1 METYLTVDIGNTA
14 ISLAMMSGQR
24 LRWSTVV
31 NVNQPQ
37 RRLADNVTDALNSL
51 GQTGRGI
58 DGAIVGSVVPD
69 KTEQVIRIIR
79 RGLGLKALL
88 VGRDVTVPLKNGYR
102 NPQQVGQDRLI
113 GAFAAQQLYGQPAII
128 VDFGT
133 AITIDVLSAKG
144 CYEGGVIV
152 PGIRLSLESLYSK
165 AAMLPRVE
173 HVRRPKTI
181 IGKTT
186 EHSILSGL
194 VYGYGEMCHGLIRR
208 IKADFK
214 GQPKVVVTGGYARL
228 MVSFLDDFDPIV
240 DSQLVHKGLALLLS
254 VSKTG
259 QRPTNPKS

>member
-24 LRWSTVV
+24 SRWSAGVK
-31 NVNQPQ
+31 VNQSDRQ
-37 RRLADNVTDALNSL
+37 LSVELTQAL
-51 GQTGRGI
+51 GAVHQTGLAI
-58 DGAIVGSVVPD
+58 DGSIVGSVVPD
-69 KTEQVIRIIR
+69 KTAQVIRGIR
-79 RGLGLKALL
+79 RRLGLKALL
-88 VGRDVTVPLKNGYR
+88 VGQDVRVPLKNGYR

-152 PGIRLSLESLYSK
+152 PGIRLSLESLHNK
-165 AAMLPRVE
+165 TAMLPQVE
-173 HVRRPKTI
+173 RVRRPKAV

-208 IKADFK
+208 IRAELK
-214 GQPKVVVTGGYARL
+214 GHPQVVVTGGYARL
-228 MVSFLDDFDPIV
+228 MVSFLTDFDPIV
-240 DSQLVHKGLALLLS
+240 DGQLVHKGLSLLS
-254 VSKTG
+254 AV
-259 QRPTNPKS
+259 R